1 MGNSLVHGHRRKFR
15 DNGNVPFPDK
25 TAAAPSASQPV
36 PPFIYQPQIP
46 ASSTRTPKMATALPY
61 PHVDSSLRALAA
73 QAEGFGR
80 SATGG
85 LHGPIYYVTT
95 LAGKLICAF
104 IIFFNWDFCLV
115 FFSFLVAMGLNHGF
129 LCESMH

>member
-1 MGNSLVHGHRRKFR
+1 MGNSHDHGHRRKFR

-46 ASSTRTPKMATALPY
+46 TSSTSTPKMATALPY

-80 SATGG
+80 SANGG

-104 IIFFNWDFCLV
+104 IIFF
-115 FFSFLVAMGLNHGF
+115 
-129 LCESMH
+129 